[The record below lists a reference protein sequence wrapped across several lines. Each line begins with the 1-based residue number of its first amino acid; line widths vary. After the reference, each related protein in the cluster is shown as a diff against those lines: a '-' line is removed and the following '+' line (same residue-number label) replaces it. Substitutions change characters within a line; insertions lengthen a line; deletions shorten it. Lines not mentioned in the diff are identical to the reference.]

1 MKKHLYVIA
10 ALLAFGQAATFAQS
24 SSPSTQTNAPAPSR
38 PAPAAAQQTPTP
50 RPAQPP
56 PATRSGTL
64 DLSDYGVQI
73 APETRLIVM
82 MAALDAAGFDPTPV
96 GREPSGFRA
105 QVRRDQANLDADLRA
120 RMRRFYELNKLKN
133 PSATFAE
140 QAARYVSLAYALGPA
155 PTFNAP
161 ARSDDLFGGVLDVLD
176 FAPLVREFYTKS
188 GIAERLPA
196 YLAAH
201 QKEGDRL
208 RPQASEMLRAVL
220 TYLHTR
226 PTTFALERVPVQ
238 NPSAKPKK
246 DAPPMFITRERER
259 RFVLVPDL
267 LAVPGSINFRVIGE
281 DYFAVVPAGIDPA
294 SSEVRRA
301 YLQYVVDPIILR
313 FNRQVALRRAD
324 IRELL
329 NSLSATSATNATSAT
344 ATTAGDSSDVFPAV
358 ARSLVIAADARM
370 NLNTRLRVHAEQTS
384 ALLQRAPEAERA
396 QIVKESQADRA
407 LLEDQM
413 TAQLADAYERGAV
426 LAFYFSEQLRDQE
439 IAGFDFAD
447 FFTDMMAR
455 VDVAREK
462 LRPAE
467 YAAARARVAQLRR
480 EAARVAANRT
490 GVETREDERRAALN
504 QSIAEINELLRQRKY
519 TEAEPRLRAL
529 LSEHA
534 GEPRIFFALAQ
545 AASISASDAF
555 DEATRDERLGRA
567 LANYRFAINSATSET
582 DRPLISRAY
591 TAMGRILAFLE
602 RKDEAIKAFEAAL
615 SLGDVK
621 DGAYRDA
628 AAELKQLRP

>member
-10 ALLAFGQAATFAQS
+10 ALLAFGQAAAFAQS
-24 SSPSTQTNAPAPSR
+24 SSPSTQT
-38 PAPAAAQQTPTP
+38 PAAAQQTPTP
-50 RPAQPP
+50 RPAQTP

-82 MAALDAAGFDPTPV
+82 MAALDAAGFDPTPA

-133 PSATFAE
+133 PAATFAE

-226 PTTFALERVPVQ
+226 PTTFSLERVPVQ

-246 DAPPMFITRERER
+246 DAPPVFITRERER

-313 FNRQVALRRAD
+313 FSRQVALRRAD

-329 NSLSATSATNATSAT
+329 NSLSATSAT
-344 ATTAGDSSDVFPAV
+344 ATTAGDSADVFPAV

-384 ALLQRAPEAERA
+384 ALLQRAPEPERA

-447 FFTDMMAR
+447 FFSDMMSR

-462 LRPAE
+462 LRLSE
-467 YAAARARVAQLRR
+467 TAAARERVAQWRR
-480 EAARVAANRT
+480 EAARAAANRT
-490 GVETREDERRAALN
+490 GVETREDERRMALN

-529 LSEHA
+529 MSEHA
-534 GEPRIFFALAQ
+534 REPRIFFALAQ
-545 AASISASDAF
+545 AASISATDAF
-555 DEATRDERLGRA
+555 DDATRDERLGRA

-602 RKDEAIKAFEAAL
+602 RKDEAIKAFEAAVN
-615 SLGDVK
+615 LGNVK
-621 DGAYRDA
+621 DGAYADA
-628 AAELKQLRP
+628 VAELRQLRP

>member
-1 MKKHLYVIA
+1 MKKHLFVIA
-10 ALLAFGQAATFAQS
+10 ALLASVQTAALAQS
-24 SSPSTQTNAPAPSR
+24 NSASAQTAPKVPAASPRAAST
-38 PAPAAAQQTPTP
+38 AAAQQTPTP
-50 RPAQPP
+50 QTQRQPARP
-56 PATRSGTL
+56 GTL

-73 APETRLIVM
+73 APEPRLIVM
-82 MAALDAAGFDPTPV
+82 MAALDAAGFDPTPA
-96 GREPSGFRA
+96 GREPSEFRA

-133 PSATFAE
+133 PAATPAE

-155 PTFNAP
+155 PAFDAP
-161 ARSDDLFGGVLDVLD
+161 ARTDDLFGGVLDVLD

-188 GIAERLPA
+188 GITERLPA

-208 RPQASEMLRAVL
+208 RPQTSEMLRAVL

-226 PTTFALERVPVQ
+226 PAIFSLERVPVK
-238 NPSAKPKK
+238 NPATKPKK
-246 DAPPMFITRERER
+246 DAPPTFITRERER

-281 DYFAVVPAGIDPA
+281 DYYAVVPAGIDPA

-313 FNRQVALRRAD
+313 FNREVSLKRAD

-329 NSLSATSATNATSAT
+329 GTTSATGA
-344 ATTAGDSSDVFPAV
+344 DSPDVFPAV

-370 NLNTRLRVHAEQTS
+370 NLNARLRVLAEQTS
-384 ALLQRAPEAERA
+384 ARLQRAPEPERA
-396 QIVKESQADRA
+396 QIIKESQADRA

-447 FFTDMMAR
+447 FFADMMTRMDA
-455 VDVAREK
+455 AREK

-467 YAAARARVAQLRR
+467 YRTARERVAGLRR
-480 EAARVAANRT
+480 EAARASANRT
-490 GVETREDERRAALN
+490 GAETREDERRAALN
-504 QSIAEINELLRQRKY
+504 QSIAEINELLRQKKY

-529 LSEHA
+529 MSEHA

-545 AASISASDAF
+545 AASISATDAF
-555 DEATRDERLGRA
+555 DDATRDERLGRA

-602 RKDEAIKAFEAAL
+602 RKDEAIKAFEAAVN
-615 SLGDVK
+615 LGDVK
-621 DGAYRDA
+621 DGAYAAA
-628 AAELKQLRP
+628 AAELRQLRP

>member
-1 MKKHLYVIA
+1 MKKHLFVIA
-10 ALLAFGQAATFAQS
+10 ALLAFGQTAASAQS
-24 SSPSTQTNAPAPSR
+24 SLPATR
-38 PAPAAAQQTPTP
+38 TPAAQPATPTP
-50 RPAQPP
+50 QQQRQP
-56 PATRSGTL
+56 TRSGTL

-73 APETRLIVM
+73 APETRLVVM
-82 MAALDAAGFDPTPV
+82 MAALDAAGFDPTPQ
-96 GREPSGFRA
+96 GRQPSEFRA
-105 QVRRDQANLDADLRA
+105 QVRRDQANLDADLRT
-120 RMRRFYELNKLKN
+120 RLRRFYELNKLKN
-133 PSATFAE
+133 PAATPAE
-140 QAARYVSLAYALGPA
+140 QAARYVSLAYALGAA
-155 PTFNAP
+155 PTFDSP
-161 ARSDDLFGGVLDVLD
+161 ARTGDLFGGALDVLD
-176 FAPLVREFYTKS
+176 FAPLLREFYTKS

-201 QKEGDRL
+201 QREGDRL
-208 RPQASEMLRAVL
+208 RPQTSEMLRAVL

-226 PTTFALERVPVQ
+226 PATFSLERVPTR

-246 DAPPMFITRERER
+246 DAPPVFITRERER

-301 YLQYVVDPIILR
+301 YLQYVIDPIILR
-313 FNRQVALRRAD
+313 FNREVALKRAE
-324 IRELL
+324 IRELI
-329 NSLSATSATNATSAT
+329 NSTSATTGAETP
-344 ATTAGDSSDVFPAV
+344 DVFPV
-358 ARSLVIAADARM
+358 IARSLVIAADARM
-370 NLNTRLRVHAEQTS
+370 NLNTRLRALAEQTS
-384 ALLQRAPEAERA
+384 VRLQSAKEPERA
-396 QIVKESQADRA
+396 QILKESQADRA
-407 LLEDQM
+407 ALEDAL

-447 FFTDMMAR
+447 FFADMISR

-462 LRPAE
+462 LRPSE
-467 YAAARARVAQLRR
+467 YAAARERVAQLRR
-480 EAARVAANRT
+480 EATRVAANRT
-490 GVETREDERRAALN
+490 NSETREDERLAALN

-529 LSEHA
+529 MSEHA

-555 DEATRDERLGRA
+555 DDATRDERLGRA

-602 RKDEAIKAFEAAL
+602 RRDEAIKAFEAAL

>member
-1 MKKHLYVIA
+1 MGSA
-10 ALLAFGQAATFAQS
+10 
-24 SSPSTQTNAPAPSR
+24 ST
-38 PAPAAAQQTPTP
+38 AAQPTPTP
-50 RPAQPP
+50 QQQRQPA
-56 PATRSGTL
+56 RSGTL

-82 MAALDAAGFDPTPV
+82 MAALDAAGFDPTA
-96 GREPSGFRA
+96 GRPPSEFRA
-105 QVRRDQANLDADLRA
+105 LVRRDQANLDTELRA
-120 RMRRFYELNKLKN
+120 RMRRFYELNKLKA
-133 PSATFAE
+133 PATFAE

-155 PTFNAP
+155 PTFDAP
-161 ARSDDLFGGVLDVLD
+161 ARSGDLFGGALDVLD
-176 FAPLVREFYTKS
+176 FAPLVREFYAKS

-208 RPQASEMLRAVL
+208 RPQTSEMLRAVL

-226 PTTFALERVPVQ
+226 PTTFLLERVPVK

-246 DAPPMFITRERER
+246 DAPPVFITRERER

-301 YLQYVVDPIILR
+301 YLQYVIDPILLR
-313 FNRQVALRRAD
+313 FNREVALKRAEV
-324 IRELL
+324 RELL
-329 NSLSATSATNATSAT
+329 NSVNVNTSGANTSTGAST
-344 ATTAGDSSDVFPAV
+344 TTAVDTPDVFPAI

-370 NLNTRLRVHAEQTS
+370 NLNTRLRLLAEQTS
-384 ALLQRAPEAERA
+384 ARLQSAKESERA
-396 QIVKESQADRA
+396 AIVKESQADRA
-407 LLEDQM
+407 SLEDQL

-447 FFTDMMAR
+447 FFADMMSR

-462 LRPAE
+462 QRLPE
-467 YAAARARVAQLRR
+467 SAAARERVAQLRR
-480 EAARVAANRT
+480 EAARAVANRT
-490 GVETREDERRAALN
+490 NSETREDERLAALN
-504 QSIAEINELLRQRKY
+504 QSLAEISELLRQRKY

-529 LSEHA
+529 MSEHA
-534 GEPRIFFALAQ
+534 REPRIFFALAQ

-555 DEATRDERLGRA
+555 DDATRDERLGRA
-567 LANYRFAINSATSET
+567 LANYRFAINSATEES

-602 RKDEAIKAFEAAL
+602 RRDEAIRAFEAAV

-621 DGAYRDA
+621 DGAFRDA

>member
-10 ALLAFGQAATFAQS
+10 ALLAFGQAAFAQS
-24 SSPSTQTNAPAPSR
+24 SSPAPS
-38 PAPAAAQQTPTP
+38 PTAAPQTMQ
-50 RPAQPP
+50 RQP
-56 PATRSGTL
+56 TRSGTL

-82 MAALDAAGFDPTPV
+82 MAALDAAGFDPTPE
-96 GREPSGFRA
+96 GREPSEFRA
-105 QVRRDQANLDADLRA
+105 LVRRDQANLDADLRA
-120 RMRRFYELNKLKN
+120 RLRRFYELNKLKD
-133 PSATFAE
+133 PAATSAE

-155 PTFNAP
+155 PTFDAP
-161 ARSDDLFGGVLDVLD
+161 ARSGDLFGGVLDVLD
-176 FAPLVREFYTKS
+176 FAPLLREFYTKS

-208 RPQASEMLRAVL
+208 RPQTSEMVRAVL

-226 PTTFALERVPVQ
+226 PATFVLERVPVK
-238 NPSAKPKK
+238 NPAAKPKK
-246 DAPPMFITRERER
+246 DAPPTFITRERER

-267 LAVPGSINFRVIGE
+267 LAVPGSINFRVIG
-281 DYFAVVPAGIDPA
+281 DNYFAVVPAGIEPA

-313 FNRQVALRRAD
+313 FNREVALKRAE

-329 NSLSATSATNATSAT
+329 NATSASTTT
-344 ATTAGDSSDVFPAV
+344 ATGTEETNVFPAIT
-358 ARSLVIAADARM
+358 RSLVIAADTRM
-370 NLNTRLRVHAEQTS
+370 NLNTRLRALAEQTS
-384 ALLQRAPEAERA
+384 ARLQRAKEPERA
-396 QIVKESQADRA
+396 AIIQESQADRA
-407 LLEDQM
+407 VLEDGL

-447 FFTDMMAR
+447 FFADMMSR

-462 LRPAE
+462 RRPEE

-480 EAARVAANRT
+480 EAARAAANRT
-490 GVETREDERRAALN
+490 GAETREDERRAALN
-504 QSIAEINELLRQRKY
+504 QSIAEINELLRQKKY

-529 LSEHA
+529 MNEHA
-534 GEPRIFFALAQ
+534 REPRIFFALAQ
-545 AASISASDAF
+545 AASISATDAF
-555 DEATRDERLGRA
+555 DDATRDERLGRA

-615 SLGDVK
+615 SLGDMK

>member
-1 MKKHLYVIA
+1 MKKHLFVIA
-10 ALLAFGQAATFAQS
+10 ALFACGQAAAFAQNNS
-24 SSPSTQTNAPAPSR
+24 AATR
-38 PAPAAAQQTPTP
+38 PPAATQQQTPTQ
-50 RPAQPP
+50 RQP
-56 PATRSGTL
+56 TRSSTL

-73 APETRLIVM
+73 APEPRLIVM
-82 MAALDAAGFDPTPV
+82 MAALDAAGFDPTPT
-96 GREPSGFRA
+96 GRQPSEFRA
-105 QVRRDQANLDADLRA
+105 QVRRDQENLDPDLRA
-120 RMRRFYELNKLKN
+120 RMRRFYELNRRKEATAT
-133 PSATFAE
+133 SAD

-155 PTFNAP
+155 PTFDAP

-176 FAPLVREFYTKS
+176 FAPLLREFYTKS

-208 RPQASEMLRAVL
+208 RTQTSEMLRAVL

-226 PTTFALERVPVQ
+226 PATFLVERVPVK
-238 NPSAKPKK
+238 NPSTKK
-246 DAPPMFITRERER
+246 KNDAQPVFITRERER

-281 DYFAVVPAGIDPA
+281 DYYAVVPAGIDPA

-301 YLQYVVDPIILR
+301 YLQYVIDPIILR
-313 FNRQVALRRAD
+313 FNREVALKRAD

-329 NSLSATSATNATSAT
+329 NSTGAS
-344 ATTAGDSSDVFPAV
+344 TTTGADSPDVFPAI

-370 NLNTRLRVHAEQTS
+370 NFNTRLRALAEQTS
-384 ALLQRAPEAERA
+384 ARLQRAPEAERA
-396 QIVKESQADRA
+396 AIIKASETDRA
-407 LLEDQM
+407 VLDDAL

-447 FFTDMMAR
+447 FFADMMSR
-455 VDVAREK
+455 VDAAREK
-462 LRPAE
+462 KRPAE
-467 YAAARARVAQLRR
+467 YAAARERVAQLRR
-480 EAARVAANRT
+480 EASRVAANRT
-490 GVETREDERRAALN
+490 NAETREDERLAALDR
-504 QSIAEINELLRQRKY
+504 SIAEINELLRQKKY

-529 LSEHA
+529 MSEHA
-534 GEPRIFFALAQ
+534 REPRIFFALAQ
-545 AASISASDAF
+545 AASISATDAF
-555 DEATRDERLGRA
+555 DDATRDERLGRA

>member
-10 ALLAFGQAATFAQS
+10 ALLAFGQAVLAQT
-24 SSPSTQTNAPAPSR
+24 SSPAAPK
-38 PAPAAAQQTPTP
+38 PADAQQQQQ
-50 RPAQPP
+50 RQMA
-56 PATRSGTL
+56 RSGTL
-64 DLSDYGVQI
+64 DLSDYGVEI

-82 MAALDAAGFDPTPV
+82 MAALDAAGFDPTPE
-96 GREPSGFRA
+96 GREPSEFRA
-105 QVRRDQANLDADLRA
+105 LVRRDQANLDPDLRA
-120 RMRRFYELNKLKN
+120 RMRRFYELNKLKD
-133 PSATFAE
+133 PAATPAE
-140 QAARYVSLAYALGPA
+140 QAARYVSLAYALSPA
-155 PTFNAP
+155 PAFDAP
-161 ARSDDLFGGVLDVLD
+161 ARSGDLFGGVLDVLD
-176 FAPLVREFYTKS
+176 FAPLLREFYAKS
-188 GIAERLPA
+188 KIAERLPA

-226 PTTFALERVPVQ
+226 PATFVLERVPVK
-238 NPSAKPKK
+238 NPAAKPKK
-246 DAPPMFITRERER
+246 DAPPVFITRERER

-267 LAVPGSINFRVIGE
+267 LAVPGSINFRVIG
-281 DYFAVVPAGIDPA
+281 DNYYAVVPAGIDPA

-313 FNRQVALRRAD
+313 FNREVALKRAD

-329 NSLSATSATNATSAT
+329 NATNAPAT
-344 ATTAGDSSDVFPAV
+344 PTTTTTDDPNVFPTIT
-358 ARSLVIAADARM
+358 RSLIIAADTRM
-370 NLNTRLRVHAEQTS
+370 NLNTRLRALAEQTS
-384 ALLQRAPEAERA
+384 ARLQRAKETERA
-396 QIVKESQADRA
+396 AIIQESQTDRA

-447 FFTDMMAR
+447 FFADMMSR
-455 VDVAREK
+455 VDAAREK
-462 LRPAE
+462 RRPE
-467 YAAARARVAQLRR
+467 EFAAARARVTQLRR
-480 EAARVAANRT
+480 EAARTAANRT
-490 GVETREDERRAALN
+490 NAETREDARLSALN
-504 QSIAEINELLRQRKY
+504 QSIAEINELLRQKKY

-529 LSEHA
+529 MSEHA
-534 GEPRIFFALAQ
+534 REPRIFFALAQ
-545 AASISASDAF
+545 AASISATDAF
-555 DEATRDERLGRA
+555 DDATRDERLGRA

-628 AAELKQLRP
+628 AAGLKQLRP

>member
-1 MKKHLYVIA
+1 MKKHLFVIA
-10 ALLAFGQAATFAQS
+10 ALLACGQSAAFAQS
-24 SSPSTQTNAPAPSR
+24 SSPATR
-38 PAPAAAQQTPTP
+38 PPAASPQQTPDTTP
-50 RPAQPP
+50 QQRP
-56 PATRSGTL
+56 PARSGTL

-82 MAALDAAGFDPTPV
+82 MAALDAAGFDPTPE
-96 GREPSGFRA
+96 GREPSEFRA
-105 QVRRDQANLDADLRA
+105 LVRRDQANLDADLRA
-120 RMRRFYELNKLKN
+120 RMRRFYELNKLKD
-133 PSATFAE
+133 PAATFAE
-140 QAARYVSLAYALGPA
+140 QAARYVSLAYTLGPA
-155 PTFNAP
+155 PDFDAP
-161 ARSDDLFGGVLDVLD
+161 ARSGDLFGGVLDVLD
-176 FAPLVREFYTKS
+176 FAPLLREFYAKS
-188 GIAERLPA
+188 RIAERLPA

-208 RPQASEMLRAVL
+208 RAPTSEMLRAVL

-226 PTTFALERVPVQ
+226 PATFVLERVPVKI
-238 NPSAKPKK
+238 PATKPKK
-246 DAPPMFITRERER
+246 DAPPVFTTRERER

-267 LAVPGSINFRVIGE
+267 LAVPGSINFRVIGD

-301 YLQYVVDPIILR
+301 YLQYVVDPILLR
-313 FNRQVALRRAD
+313 FNREVALKRAD

-329 NSLSATSATNATSAT
+329 NASGAPASTQGADAP
-344 ATTAGDSSDVFPAV
+344 DVFPAV
-358 ARSLVIAADARM
+358 ARSLVVAADTRM
-370 NLNTRLRVHAEQTS
+370 NLNTRLRALAEQTS
-384 ALLQRAPEAERA
+384 ARLQRAKETERA
-396 QIVKESQADRA
+396 QIIQESQADRA

-447 FFTDMMAR
+447 FFADMMSR
-455 VDVAREK
+455 VDAAREK
-462 LRPAE
+462 RRPQE
-467 YAAARARVAQLRR
+467 YAAARERVAQLRR
-480 EAARVAANRT
+480 EAARASANRS
-490 GVETREDERRAALN
+490 GAETREDNRRAALN

-555 DEATRDERLGRA
+555 DDATRDERLGRA

-602 RKDEAIKAFEAAL
+602 RRDEAIKAFEAAL

>member
-10 ALLAFGQAATFAQS
+10 ALLACVQTATLAQS
-24 SSPSTQTNAPAPSR
+24 SSPSTKP
-38 PAPAAAQQTPTP
+38 PAAQQQTPTP
-50 RPAQPP
+50 QTQRQP
-56 PATRSGTL
+56 TRSGTL

-82 MAALDAAGFDPTPV
+82 MAALDAAGFDPTPA
-96 GREPSGFRA
+96 GREPSEFRA
-105 QVRRDQANLDADLRA
+105 QIRRDQANLDADLRA

-133 PSATFAE
+133 AEATFAE

-176 FAPLVREFYTKS
+176 FAPLVREFYAKS
-188 GIAERLPA
+188 GIAERLPV
-196 YLAAH
+196 YLAAY

-208 RPQASEMLRAVL
+208 RPQTSEMLRAVL

-226 PTTFALERVPVQ
+226 PATFTLERVPVK

-246 DAPPMFITRERER
+246 DAPPVFITRERER

-267 LAVPGSINFRVIGE
+267 LAVPGSINFRVIGD

-313 FNRQVALRRAD
+313 FNREVALKRVE
-324 IRELL
+324 IRDLI
-329 NSLSATSATNATSAT
+329 SSTSATG
-344 ATTAGDSSDVFPAV
+344 GDSPDVFPAI

-370 NLNTRLRVHAEQTS
+370 NLNTRLRVLAEQTS
-384 ALLQRAPEAERA
+384 ARLQSAKETERA
-396 QIVKESQADRA
+396 GIVKESQATRA
-407 LLEDQM
+407 LIEDQM

-447 FFTDMMAR
+447 FFADMMAR
-455 VDVAREK
+455 VDTAREK
-462 LRPAE
+462 RRPSE
-467 YAAARARVAQLRR
+467 YAAARERVAQLRR
-480 EAARVAANRT
+480 DAARAAANRT
-490 GVETREDERRAALN
+490 GAETREDERHAALN
-504 QSIAEINELLRQRKY
+504 QSIAEINELLRQKKY

-529 LSEHA
+529 MTEHA
-534 GEPRIFFALAQ
+534 REPRIFFALAQ
-545 AASISASDAF
+545 AASMSASDAF
-555 DEATRDERLGRA
+555 DDATRDERLGRA
-567 LANYRFAINSATSET
+567 LANYRFAISSATTES

-602 RKDEAIKAFEAAL
+602 RKEEAIKAFEAAL

-628 AAELKQLRP
+628 VAELQQLRP